1 MASLSERLG
10 ELGRR
15 IAWLFR
21 HDRFDAE
28 LAQEMQLHIDL
39 RQHEHIRAGLTP
51 EAARAAAR
59 RRFGNDAALR
69 ERSHDAWGWQPVEHC
84 LQDVRFGLRSMLRRS
99 PLLTAVAVLS
109 LALGIGA
116 NTAIFSLLDAVLLRN
131 LPVAAPQELVLFGHG
146 LWVGSMDG
154 MPNRSW
160 DLFSY
165 PWYREFAQKT
175 DFFSGVTAID
185 SIEFGTHGTFAA
197 GSPQLVRADL
207 VSGSFFNVLGVHAI
221 LGRTLD
227 ENDDRAPGAGP
238 VAFASY
244 AWWTRQ
250 GRDPSVLGK
259 TIRIEN
265 TTYTV
270 IGVAQPGF
278 FGVTVGQ
285 APDFWIPLSMEKEI
299 SPGWNGLED
308 KDFQSLYLIARL
320 KPGVSIARAG
330 ASTNTLFRQIIRGE
344 YLSANPSPKELQDL
358 RHAQIDLTPVARGL
372 SQLRL
377 QMSLP
382 LEILMTVVALV
393 LLIACAN
400 IANLLLAR
408 GAARA
413 REIAVRMALGASR
426 SRIITQL
433 LTESSL
439 LAIAGAV
446 LGVALAWKA
455 GALLLLRL
463 ASTSSGPFAV
473 DAAPDRRVLLFTLL
487 TTLATAL
494 LFGLAP
500 ALRATRPSLAPSLKE
515 GRGLASASARHRLGR
530 SLIVAQIALSL
541 VLLAGAGLFLR
552 SLIELSRVNTGFD
565 RRNVLTFYLDEYA
578 AGLGQDARLNQLQQ
592 TIEDRVQALPGVRA
606 ASFSMFT
613 FNQGE
618 WSDDLTVEGVPR
630 TEANSQDVLYN
641 VIGTEFFDTFGLPL
655 IAGRVFNANDR
666 EHSAAVAIVNETLAR
681 RFFPTGSALGHRFG
695 LGNDPAHAA
704 DFEIVGVVKDAK
716 YVSLSE
722 SPEMAA
728 YFPWQQHIQYF
739 SNFSVRYTGSPAVI
753 TAEVRDAVSQVNRAV
768 IVSNVAT
775 LSQQVDASIG
785 NQQLIAQLSALFSL
799 LATFLVC
806 IGLYGLMSYVV
817 ARRTNEIGVRMALGA
832 GRAAV
837 QWMVMREILTLAGL
851 GLALGIPIAL
861 LGANLVVK
869 LENPHLL
876 GRILFGVGPDDPLA
890 LAAAVLLML
899 AVAALAGYLPA
910 RRASRI
916 DPMVA
921 LRDE

>member
-1 MASLSERLG
+1 MDWLLRMARRLRLVASREQFSRDLEDEMVFHRDQTERDL
-10 ELGRR
+10 
-15 IAWLFR
+15 IA
-21 HDRFDAE
+21 E
-28 LAQEMQLHIDL
+28 
-39 RQHEHIRAGLTP
+39 GLP
-51 EAARAAAR
+51 PREAHLAAAR
-59 RRFGNDAALR
+59 QFGNAAHLR
-69 ERSHDAWGWQPVEHC
+69 DRSRAAWGWQPLEHL
-84 LQDVRFGLRSMLRRS
+84 LQDVSFGLRTMLRRS
-99 PLLTAVAVLS
+99 PILTLVAVLS

-116 NTAIFSLLDAVLLRN
+116 NTAIFSLLDAILLRN
-131 LPVAAPQELVLFGHG
+131 LPVAAPQQLVLFGKG

-154 MPNRSW
+154 MPNKSW
-160 DLFSY
+160 QLFSY
-165 PWYREFAQKT
+165 PWYREFAQKP
-175 DFFSGVTAID
+175 DVFSGVTAIN
-185 SIEFGTHGTFAA
+185 SIELGTHGSFAA
-197 GSPQLVRADL
+197 GPRQLVRADL
-207 VSGSFFNVLGVHAI
+207 VSGSFFSVLGVHAM

-238 VAFASY
+238 VAVASY

-250 GRDPSVLGK
+250 GRDPAVIGK

-265 TTYTV
+265 TNYTV

-278 FGVTVGQ
+278 FGVTVGES
-285 APDFWIPLSMEKEI
+285 PDFWIPLSMEKEI

-320 KPGVSIARAG
+320 KPGITVAQAG
-330 ASTNTLFRQIIRGE
+330 ASTNALFRQIIRGD
-344 YLSANPSPKELQDL
+344 YLSANPTPKELEDL
-358 RHAQIDLTPVARGL
+358 HHARIDLTPAARGL

-377 QMSLP
+377 EMSLP

-426 SRIITQL
+426 ARIVTQL
-433 LTESSL
+433 FTESAL

-446 LGVALAWKA
+446 LGVALAWRA
-455 GALLLLRL
+455 GDLLLRL
-463 ASTSSGPFAV
+463 ASGQSGPVPV
-473 DAAPDRRVLLFTLL
+473 DATPDLRVLLFTLFI
-487 TTLATAL
+487 TLATVL
-494 LFGLAP
+494 LFGVAP
-500 ALRATRPSLAPSLKE
+500 ALRATRPGLAPSLKE
-515 GRGLASASARHRLGR
+515 GRGIASASARSSLGR
-530 SLIVAQIALSL
+530 GLIVAQIALSL

-552 SLIELSRVNTGFD
+552 SLLKISSVDTGFD
-565 RRNVLTFYLDEYA
+565 RRNVLTFFLDEYT
-578 AGLGQDARLNQLQQ
+578 AGLPQDARLNQLQQ
-592 TIEDRVQALPGVRA
+592 AIEDRVQTLPGIRA

-618 WSDDLTVEGVPR
+618 WSDDLTVEGIPR
-630 TEANSQDVLYN
+630 TPQNSQDVLYN
-641 VIGTEFFDTFGLPL
+641 VVGTQYFDTFGLPL
-655 IAGRVFNANDR
+655 AAGRVFNAQDR
-666 EHSAAVAIVNETLAR
+666 EHAPAVAIVNETLAR
-681 RFFPTGSALGHRFG
+681 RFFPNGSALGHRFG

-704 DFEIVGVVKDAK
+704 DYEIVGIVKDAK

-722 SPEMAA
+722 RPHMAA

-739 SNFSVRYTGSPAVI
+739 SNFSVRYSGDPGTI
-753 TAEVRDAVSQVNRAV
+753 TEEVRKAITQINPGV
-768 IVSNVAT
+768 IVSNVAS
-775 LSQQVDASIG
+775 LGEQVDASIG
-785 NQQLIAQLSALFSL
+785 NQHLIAQLSATFSL

-806 IGLYGLMSYVV
+806 IGIYGLMSYSV
-817 ARRTNEIGVRMALGA
+817 ARRTSEIGVRMALGA

-837 QWMVMREILTLAGL
+837 QWMVMREILALAAV
-851 GLALGIPIAL
+851 GLALGIPVAL
-861 LGANLVVK
+861 LGANLVAK
-869 LENPHLL
+869 LEDPHLL
-876 GRILFGVGPDDPLA
+876 SRILFGVGPDDPLA

>member
-1 MASLSERLG
+1 MDWLVRVFRKLRLIASREQFSRDLEDEMAFHRDQTESDL
-10 ELGRR
+10 
-15 IAWLFR
+15 IAEGVPPREAR
-21 HDRFDAE
+21 H
-28 LAQEMQLHIDL
+28 
-39 RQHEHIRAGLTP
+39 
-51 EAARAAAR
+51 AAAR
-59 RRFGNDAALR
+59 QFGNAGRLR
-69 ERSHDAWGWQPVEHC
+69 DQSREVWGWQPFEHL
-84 LQDVRFGLRSMLRRS
+84 LQDVSFGLRTMLRRS
-99 PLLTAVAVLS
+99 PILTLVAVLS

-116 NTAIFSLLDAVLLRN
+116 NTAIFSLLDAILLRN
-131 LPVAAPQELVLFGHG
+131 LPVAAPQQLLLFGKGHV
-146 LWVGSMDG
+146 LGSTSG
-154 MPNRSW
+154 MPNTSW

-165 PWYREFAQKT
+165 PFYREFAQKT
-175 DFFSGVTAID
+175 GVFSGVTAIN
-185 SIEFGTHGTFAA
+185 SIEFGSHGSFAA
-197 GSPQLVRADL
+197 GPRQLMRADL
-207 VSGSFFNVLGVHAI
+207 VSGSFFSVLGVPAM

-238 VAFASY
+238 VAVASY

-250 GRDPSVLGK
+250 GRDPSVRGK

-265 TTYTV
+265 ASYTIV
-270 IGVAQPGF
+270 GVAQPGF

-308 KDFQSLYLIARL
+308 KDFQSLYVVARL
-320 KPGVSIARAG
+320 KPGVTAAQAG
-330 ASTNTLFRQIIRGE
+330 ASTNALFRQIIRGE
-344 YLSANPSPKELQDL
+344 YLTDNPSPRDLEDL
-358 RHAQIDLTPVARGL
+358 RHAQIELTPAARGL

-377 QMSLP
+377 EMSLP
-382 LEILMTVVALV
+382 LEILMTVVGLV

-426 SRIITQL
+426 SRIVTQL
-433 LTESSL
+433 LTESAL
-439 LAIAGAV
+439 LSAAGAV

-455 GALLLLRL
+455 GTLLLRL
-463 ASTSSGPFAV
+463 DSGHSDPVPV
-473 DAAPDRRVLLFTLL
+473 DATPDVRVLLFTLII
-487 TTLATAL
+487 TIATAL
-494 LFGLAP
+494 LFGIAP

-515 GRGLASASARHRLGR
+515 GRGIASASGRNRLGR
-530 SLIVAQIALSL
+530 GLIVAQIALSL

-552 SLIELSRVNTGFD
+552 SLLKISSVDTGFD
-565 RRNVLTFYLDEYA
+565 RRNVLTFFLDEYA
-578 AGLGQDARLNQLQQ
+578 AGLPQDPRLNQLQQ
-592 TIEDRVQALPGVRA
+592 SIEDRVQALPGVRA

-630 TEANSQDVLYN
+630 DPSNSQDVLYN
-641 VIGTEFFDTFGLPL
+641 TVGTQYFDTFGLPL
-655 IAGRVFNANDR
+655 VAGRVFNAHDR
-666 EHSAAVAIVNETLAR
+666 EHAPAVAIVNETLAR
-681 RFFPTGSALGHRFG
+681 RFFPNGSALGHRFG

-704 DFEIVGVVKDAK
+704 DFEIVGIVKDAK

-722 SPEMAA
+722 RPQMAA

-739 SNFSVRYTGSPAVI
+739 SNFSVRYSGSPAAVTAAVRNAI
-753 TAEVRDAVSQVNRAV
+753 TQVNPAV

-775 LSQQVDASIG
+775 LGEQVDASIG
-785 NQQLIAQLSALFSL
+785 NQQLIAQLSAFFSL

-806 IGLYGLMSYVV
+806 IGLYGLMSYAV
-817 ARRTNEIGVRMALGA
+817 ARRTSEIGVRMALGA

-837 QWMVMREILTLAGL
+837 QWMVMREIFTLAVLGL
-851 GLALGIPIAL
+851 GLGIPVAL
-861 LGANLVVK
+861 LGANLVAK
-869 LENPHLL
+869 LEDPHLMS
-876 GRILFGVGPDDPLA
+876 RILFGVGPNDPLA
-890 LAAAVLLML
+890 LAAAALLML
-899 AVAALAGYLPA
+899 GVAALAGYLPA